1 MNVPL
6 ERQRQNGS
14 LYQVKK
20 SFKSLLEINKSVTI
34 LVKAY
39 IVTEI
44 YKLKNDISSDVM
56 EDIFTFQESNN
67 YTLKSR
73 I

>member
-6 ERQRQNGS
+6 ERRNGS

-20 SFKSLLEINKSVTI
+20 SFKSLLEIDQSVTA

-44 YKLKNDISSDVM
+44 YKLKNDISSYVM
-56 EDIFTFQESNN
+56 EDIFTFQESND
-67 YTLKSR
+67 YTVKSR